1 MGGVTKVA
9 RAEEEERLAR
19 LARLQ
24 QEELPGFDLLLNLIS
39 SSSLPCCCIAFGIMC
54 IFRAA
59 EDEPN
64 CPQPNKE
71 NKVDTFSIINLF
83 SPLPNLIKLPI

>member
-1 MGGVTKVA
+1 MEEEAIIFHWKHQVMREDRLGGVTKVA

-39 SSSLPCCCIAFGIMC
+39 SSSLPCCCIAFGILHVY
-54 IFRAA
+54 FQGGRG
-59 EDEPN
+59 
-64 CPQPNKE
+64 
-71 NKVDTFSIINLF
+71 
-83 SPLPNLIKLPI
+83 